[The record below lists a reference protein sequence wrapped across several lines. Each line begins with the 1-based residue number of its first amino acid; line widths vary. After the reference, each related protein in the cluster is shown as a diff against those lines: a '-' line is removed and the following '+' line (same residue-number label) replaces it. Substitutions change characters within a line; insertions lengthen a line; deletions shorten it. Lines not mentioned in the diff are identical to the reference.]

1 MSLDERYHPDW
12 PVMSRLVRQE
22 FGNRCARCKLSG
34 DEDAIALQVHHIDEN
49 PGNNALENLIPLCSR
64 CHLQIEKEARQHAP
78 YQHQQTEL
86 FEDSSYSKA
95 LGELRSKALAQQS
108 QQSTKTSEDF
118 EREERE
124 WEQENH

>member
-1 MSLDERYHPDW
+1 MS
-12 PVMSRLVRQE
+12 VNRQ
-22 FGNRCARCKLSG
+22 
-34 DEDAIALQVHHIDEN
+34 
-49 PGNNALENLIPLCSR
+49 
-64 CHLQIEKEARQHAP
+64 
-78 YQHQQTEL
+78 EL

-118 EREERE
+118 EQEEWE

>member
-12 PVMSRLVRQE
+12 PVMSRWVRQE

-34 DEDAIALQVHHIDEN
+34 DEDDIALQVHHIDEN

-95 LGELRSKALAQQS
+95 LGELRSK
-108 QQSTKTSEDF
+108 
-118 EREERE
+118 
-124 WEQENH
+124 